1 MDAPLPPKP
10 EIVVSSGIEFSS
22 NSLPNF
28 LDSESESESE
38 GTRARKSL
46 TVNQALEA
54 LKTLNT
60 LSTQQLPEFEKKAE
74 EYAQIRE
81 KAIVEQQKTNQMLL
95 QLSQHL
101 DKFHNKEAEIQQL
114 QKRSDDHEEC
124 LITTHANIQTIE
136 TKLNDLFEHL
146 TFCKEKIENLQT
158 QISETQEIAAL
169 SHSKLDIQ
177 IKKIESNKEAY
188 VTLGNNVESLRK
200 MNQSLLR
207 RVQIYMTG
215 SVAILMAAVWIW
227 WHAYQ
232 K

>member
-1 MDAPLPPKP
+1 MDGQLPPKP
-10 EIVVSSGIEFSS
+10 EIVISSGVEFSS
-22 NSLPNF
+22 NPLPNF

-60 LSTQQLPEFEKKAE
+60 LSTQQLPEFEKRAE

-81 KAIVEQQKTNQMLL
+81 KTIVEQQKTNQMLL

-101 DKFHNKEAEIQQL
+101 EKFHNKEVEIQQL
-114 QKRSDDHEEC
+114 QKRLDSHEQC
-124 LITTHANIQTIE
+124 LRTAQINIQTIE
-136 TKLNDLFEHL
+136 TRLSDLFEHI

-158 QISETQEIAAL
+158 QISDTQEIAAS
-169 SHSKLDIQ
+169 SHSRLDVQ

-188 VTLGNNVESLRK
+188 VDLGNNVESLRK

-215 SVAILMAAVWIW
+215 SVAILMAVIWIW